1 MRTFKTLAVL
11 LVAVFAI
18 QAMGQSIAGKI
29 ADAKT
34 GTDVGTTLCYAIL
47 SADGGTEYYENG
59 SSRRLTPFVTFLS
72 ATTDKST
79 AITFRVPDGNIAVAS
94 GANTTTSC
102 PVAATNGFAAND
114 VVIIRHQATDTYERA
129 VLAAFATNNA
139 IVLTAAPGTA
149 MAAGDLIYRVA
160 ASGTIPIN
168 NTTANYY
175 GDIIYSGKPGM
186 PLMVD
191 IDGTSACQINAVCA
205 TYK

>member
-1 MRTFKTLAVL
+1 MRTFKTLAAL
-11 LVAVFAI
+11 LVAAFAI
-18 QAMGQSIAGKI
+18 QAMGQSIVGKI

-47 SADGGTEYYENG
+47 SGDGGTEYYENG

-79 AITFRVPDGNIAVAS
+79 AITFRVPDGNVAVAS

-102 PVAATNGFAAND
+102 PVAATNGFAEND

-129 VLAAFATNNA
+129 VLGAFATNNA
-139 IVLTAAPGTA
+139 IVLAADPGTA

-168 NTTANYY
+168 NTTVNYY
-175 GDIIYSGKPGM
+175 GDIIYSGKPGL

>member
-18 QAMGQSIAGKI
+18 QAMGQSIVGKI

-47 SADGGTEYYENG
+47 SGDGGTEYYENG

-79 AITFRVPDGNIAVAS
+79 AITFRVPDGNVAVAS

-102 PVAATNGFAAND
+102 PVAATNGFAEND

-129 VLAAFATNNA
+129 VLGAFATNNA
-139 IVLTAAPGTA
+139 IVLSASPGTA

-175 GDIIYSGKPGM
+175 GNIIYSGKPGV

>member
-18 QAMGQSIAGKI
+18 QAMGQSIVGKI

-47 SADGGTEYYENG
+47 SGDGGTEYYENG

-79 AITFRVPDGNIAVAS
+79 AITFRVPDGNVAVAS

-129 VLAAFATNNA
+129 VLGSFATNNA
-139 IVLTAAPGTA
+139 IVLAANPGTA

-175 GDIIYSGKPGM
+175 GDIIYSGKPGV